1 MWQLHL
7 PYHLHFEICL
17 QFFSINIKGR
27 LKPMRE
33 KEWVW
38 LWLTQRKTLFFFFF
52 FNALFGIFPY
62 KKNTNYSTKAS
73 HTKLNEFS
81 ENLRT
86 ASDSTPPLVSE
97 EEEKCQ
103 LFERKKCKYTA
114 FTYLNL
120 VKYIP
125 QISAMSFFGL
135 ELTSPPPPPW
145 RFSENSSDLVREAFP
160 YCKQMDKDPPQTQL

>member
-1 MWQLHL
+1 MSVVVAYPEENTIFLL
-7 PYHLHFEICL
+7 LL
-17 QFFSINIKGR
+17 QC
-27 LKPMRE
+27 
-33 KEWVW
+33 
-38 LWLTQRKTLFFFFF
+38 
-52 FNALFGIFPY
+52 IFWNFP
-62 KKNTNYSTKAS
+62 KQKNTNYLTKAS

-145 RFSENSSDLVREAFP
+145 RFSENSSYLVGGSLSLLQANG
-160 YCKQMDKDPPQTQL
+160 